1 MRALHPG
8 PACTRGTILHPR
20 VLSEKEMSRVIP
32 GRKER
37 HPVPAEQH
45 RRRTTRLD
53 PVNTA
58 GPASGAAVERDGL
71 EVEDVLAKPLALTK
85 PVEALRRAERR

>member
-1 MRALHPG
+1 M
-8 PACTRGTILHPR
+8 
-20 VLSEKEMSRVIP
+20 
-32 GRKER
+32 
-37 HPVPAEQH
+37 
-45 RRRTTRLD
+45 
-53 PVNTA
+53 NTA